1 MKHII
6 FDYNNFMNDNFLSNI
21 KIKTPE
27 TRNSHTIIPIKF
39 VLENKTNIP
48 LFFKTPKIYMPF
60 KPTIKNNSGG
70 YIRLSFD
77 NINIDQNLNNFHNFL
92 NNFEDYLENM
102 LINSNIIK
110 TKKKMF
116 KKMVKHSDTYPDY
129 INLNFNLNYLK
140 VYDTNLE
147 EIKIDNID
155 SNLYGYCVFEL
166 IGFYHNQ
173 KTKINRLV
181 WDIIQLKIDK
191 PRKII
196 DECLFLDESNLITTF
211 NTVNTVNT
219 FNTVNTVNTLN
230 ENKVI
235 KSEPIQLLKD
245 NETLCKFFK
254 MVSMGIPVMAVK
266 HKMTLSDI
274 DTRFLD
280 YQGDFDI
287 NNLPTELKNK
297 LCNQND
303 IQTDMKNNMKNNI
316 MNPIN
321 ILADIDKGPQ
331 KFKIKKSSP
340 TNLNSSSKIKEQFI
354 KKGFKVPSLIEIQ
367 EARNKLLE
375 KNKLKK
381 DEK

>member
-155 SNLYGYCVFEL
+155 SNLYGYSVFEL

-196 DECLFLDESNLITTF
+196 DECLFLDESNMITSLNKF
-211 NTVNTVNT
+211 
-219 FNTVNTVNTLN
+219 N

-254 MVSMGIPVMAVK
+254 MVSMGIPAMAVK
-266 HKMTLSDI
+266 HKMSLSGI

-280 YQGDFDI
+280 YQGNFDI
-287 NNLPTELKNK
+287 NNLPNELKNK
-297 LCNQND
+297 LSNQND
-303 IQTDMKNNMKNNI
+303 IQTDIQNDIQNDMKNNI
-316 MNPIN
+316 IQPIN
-321 ILADIDKGPQ
+321 IFADIDKGPQ